1 MNLPASVEILKRLC
15 PSDPAAKE
23 KAFEAGRED
32 SSHAGKPSLTET
44 VPAAPPSLK
53 GRSVLPPSAPW
64 KNHKPLPM
72 SYSSWYLFQE
82 TS

>member
-32 SSHAGKPSLTET
+32 SSHAGKPSLTDDS
-44 VPAAPPSLK
+44 PRRPSFTERTI
-53 GRSVLPPSAPW
+53 RSSPIS
-64 KNHKPLPM
+64 PLEE
-72 SYSSWYLFQE
+72 S
-82 TS
+82 